1 MLQTHNFT
9 QLSVFNNQNG
19 SQENGEQRNPDEF
32 LYKTNPKQSTS
43 ADGVYRSKV
52 RIVLNPKAPENS
64 VVRSSQYW
72 LKSANRSLGVVSS
85 LSINDRSCPIF
96 TAFKKLWY
104 SNDEN
109 KKALAK
115 RIFQKNESLWCIVQ
129 VLEDDNQPEMV
140 GKFKIMKL
148 AQDIYVKL
156 SDKMNPSP
164 ESKRVPYPA
173 LDALIGL
180 ELNLEVQPGPNDPKD
195 PTRVNREISYSL
207 SQFGDATPVQ
217 GVFSEE
223 ELELIYEY
231 AEAYDAALNGKTD
244 KKKKEGEEKANSI
257 FPQLAPLYK
266 KAEEYIKE
274 NVTFDLQEEKGY
286 KPWSGYT
293 KDFVEQWLAVVNN
306 GGDPEITELALGG
319 NHPITQPFNQT
330 INEHS
335 IKEGPGGSTNISVVP
350 GGNQPDTDDD
360 DLPF

>member
-9 QLSVFNNQNG
+9 QLSVFENGNSQNNNN
-19 SQENGEQRNPDEF
+19 NGEQRNPDEF

-52 RIVLNPKAPENS
+52 RIILNPKSPENS
-64 VVRSSQYW
+64 VVRASQYW
-72 LKSANRSLGVVSS
+72 LKSATRSLGVVSS

-109 KKALAK
+109 QKALAK

-129 VLEDDNQPEMV
+129 ILEDDNQPEMV
-140 GKFKIMKL
+140 GQFKIMKL

-244 KKKKEGEEKANSI
+244 KKKKEGEEKANSL
-257 FPQLAPLYK
+257 FPQLAPLYQ
-266 KAEEYIKE
+266 KAEAYIKE
-274 NVTFDLQEEKGY
+274 NVKFDLQEEKGY

-293 KDFVEQWLAVVNN
+293 KDFVEQWLAVVNA
-306 GGDPEITELALGG
+306 GGDPEVTELALGG
-319 NHPITQPFNQT
+319 NHPVNQTVNQT
-330 INEHS
+330 INENVDKVS
-335 IKEGPGGSTNISVVP
+335 TGGNSTNISVVTE
-350 GGNQPDTDDD
+350 NDDD